1 MTASPVSWEDQHRL
15 LVENVVDYA
24 IYMLDPSGRVASW
37 NAGAQ
42 RMKGHSAIE
51 ILGQHFSIFFTP
63 EDVAA
68 GKPEH
73 ELAIAR
79 TEGRFED
86 ELLRVRKDG
95 SSFWANVVVTPLRS
109 EHGDLVGFAKVT
121 RDLTKERQ
129 ARKMEIENQLKD
141 AFLATVSHELR
152 TPLTAILGW
161 TKLLRKQ
168 RLEPN
173 VSNAID
179 VITRNAEA
187 QVKLVDDLLDV
198 SRIVNGKFRVEMRE
212 ADLVSIVAE
221 AIDVVKP
228 TAIAKAV
235 GLELEDQNEPCL
247 LVGDAERLRQVFWN
261 ILWNAVKFTPR
272 GGEVRASMHREGAQV
287 TVAIVDTG
295 KGIAPD
301 FLPYVFERFKQAD
314 QSIIGGGGGLG
325 LGLALVRHIVELHG
339 GWVAASSDGVGKG
352 ARFEVT
358 LPIRAVR
365 PTNVPEPHP
374 RSRPL
379 AGYRVLIVDDEA
391 DSRELI
397 SAVLAHAGADVETAG
412 SAADAIGSLP
422 RFRPHLVVS
431 DIGMPV
437 EDGYSLMRRV
447 RALAQDEGGAV
458 PAIALTAYRR
468 EEDRARALAAGFTAH
483 IGKPVDPEDLVAAIQ
498 NLAEA

>member
-1 MTASPVSWEDQHRL
+1 
-15 LVENVVDYA
+15 
-24 IYMLDPSGRVASW
+24 MLDASGRVASW

-42 RMKGHSAIE
+42 RMKGHSAAE
-51 ILGQHFSIFFTP
+51 VLGQHFSIFFTP
-63 EDVAA
+63 EDVAS
-68 GKPEH
+68 GRPER

-79 TEGRFED
+79 AEGRFED
-86 ELLRVRKDG
+86 ELMRVRKDG
-95 SSFWANVVVTPLRS
+95 SSFWAHVVVTPLRS
-109 EHGDLVGFAKVT
+109 ESGEIVGFVKVA

-129 ARKMEIENQLKD
+129 ARKMEVENQLKD

-228 TAIAKAV
+228 TAMAKGVVIA
-235 GLELEDQNEPCL
+235 LEDQSEPCL

-272 GGEVRASMHREGAQV
+272 YGAVRVSMQHEGAQV
-287 TVAIVDTG
+287 TVAIEDTG

-339 GWVAASSDGVGKG
+339 GWVAASSDGAGKG

-365 PTNVPEPHP
+365 PTDVPEPLS
-374 RSRPL
+374 RTRPL

-437 EDGYSLMRRV
+437 EDGYALMRRM
-447 RALAQDEGGAV
+447 RALARDEGGAV
-458 PAIALTAYRR
+458 PSIALTAYRR
-468 EEDRARALAAGFTAH
+468 EEDKARALAAGFTAH
-483 IGKPVDPEDLVAAIQ
+483 IGKPVDPDDLVAAVQ
-498 NLAEA
+498 NLADG

>member
-1 MTASPVSWEDQHRL
+1 
-15 LVENVVDYA
+15 VESVVDYA

-42 RMKGHSAIE
+42 RMKGHAAME
-51 ILGQHFSIFFTP
+51 VLGQHFSIFFTP

-79 TEGRFED
+79 AEGRFED
-86 ELLRVRKDG
+86 EILRVRKDG
-95 SSFWANVVVTPLRS
+95 TSFWANVVVTPLRS
-109 EHGDLVGFAKVT
+109 ENGELVGFAKVT

-161 TKLLRKQ
+161 TKLLKKQ
-168 RLEPN
+168 RLEAN
-173 VSNAID
+173 VVNAID

-228 TAIAKAV
+228 TAIAKCVA
-235 GLELEDQNEPCL
+235 LDFEEQDEPCL

-272 GGEVRASMHREGAQV
+272 NGMVRVSMHHEGAQV

-339 GWVAASSDGVGKG
+339 GWAMASSDGVGRG
-352 ARFEVT
+352 ARFDVT

-365 PTNVPEPHP
+365 PTSVPEPLS
-374 RSRPL
+374 RARPL
-379 AGYRVLIVDDEA
+379 AGFRVLIVDDEA

-397 SAVLAHAGADVETAG
+397 SAVLAHAGADVQTAG

-447 RALAQDEGGAV
+447 RALAQEEGGAV
-458 PAIALTAYRR
+458 PSIALTAYRR
-468 EEDRARALAAGFTAH
+468 EEDKARALAAGFTAH
-483 IGKPVDPEDLVAAIQ
+483 IGKPVDPDDLVTAVQ
-498 NLAEA
+498 NLANA